1 MCTPIK
7 KHCNRDLSPP
17 CRGLRYR
24 GVGERVCSASFRL
37 EFFSETQSL
46 EGLSTTDR
54 RCASV
59 LSTDGSVPTCLAH
72 AGASSWKGPIDG
84 EKPLGSQP
92 HLSPFAR
99 GPCIARRSPVP
110 GSVCCP
116 RL

>member
-1 MCTPIK
+1 MVFLPRIVDSQSIDLEPI
-7 KHCNRDLSPP
+7 RTFQTVSQIQ
-17 CRGLRYR
+17 
-24 GVGERVCSASFRL
+24 
-37 EFFSETQSL
+37 FSETQRL
-46 EGLSTTDR
+46 GGLSTTDR

-59 LSTDGSVPTCLAH
+59 PTTDGSVPTCLAH